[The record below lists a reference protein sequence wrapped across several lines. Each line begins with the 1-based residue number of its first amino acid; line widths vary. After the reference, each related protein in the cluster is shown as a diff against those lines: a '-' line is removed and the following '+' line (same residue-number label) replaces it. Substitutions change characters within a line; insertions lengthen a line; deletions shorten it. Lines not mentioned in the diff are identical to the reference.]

1 MTVRIA
7 LAPLLGERIG
17 GRSAVEAE
25 GRTVAEVL
33 SALARAHPE
42 LAGLLWKGEGVPNP
56 YLVIFLNDCNIV
68 ELQGLA
74 TPVADGDELTVVSA
88 LEGGGER
95 SLRC

>member
-33 SALARAHPE
+33 GALTRAHPE
-42 LAGLLWKGEGVPNP
+42 LSGLLWKGEAAPNP
-56 YLVIFLNDCNIV
+56 YLVIFLNDRNIAD
-68 ELQGLA
+68 LQGLA
-74 TPVADGDELTVVSA
+74 TPVADGDELVVVSA
-88 LEGGGER
+88 LEGGWLNFR
-95 SLRC
+95 R